1 MYFEK
6 NYNYLTKFCI
16 SGKSQKPPLND
27 LTIFS
32 QFLTF
37 HFDEIFKQQFEYFS
51 TQRRGKTIK
60 KFVKMLWVLFFSF
73 FFNKNWFKKIGNSGA
88 RWCKNQN
95 LVDKNLW
102 KYYPYYLRKFELLIF
117 KAIISI
123 QIFSIQ
129 SGHVHYPTIPI
140 QPLWWTHV
148 WNPNSKKL
156 NWH

>member
-6 NYNYLTKFCI
+6 NSNYLTKFCI

-60 KFVKMLWVLFFSF
+60 KFVKMLWVF
-73 FFNKNWFKKIGNSGA
+73 FF
-88 RWCKNQN
+88 
-95 LVDKNLW
+95 L
-102 KYYPYYLRKFELLIF
+102 
-117 KAIISI
+117 
-123 QIFSIQ
+123 
-129 SGHVHYPTIPI
+129 
-140 QPLWWTHV
+140 
-148 WNPNSKKL
+148 
-156 NWH
+156 

>member
-1 MYFEK
+1 MRKILIIWRNFVFLANHK
-6 NYNYLTKFCI
+6 NHLWTIWRFFHNFYHSILTKF
-16 SGKSQKPPLND
+16 SSNSLNI
-27 LTIFS
+27 LVHKEEEKLS
-32 QFLTF
+32 RNSW
-37 HFDEIFKQQFEYFS
+37 KCCGYYF
-51 TQRRGKTIK
+51 
-60 KFVKMLWVLFFSF
+60 F

-95 LVDKNLW
+95 LADKNLW